1 MNLYD
6 NTNTSSDD
14 IDPTKIDLTTAFI
27 KENKANYSP
36 IPELRYDHGFGKD
49 HDDLRIPLLLGSLV
63 IVTVVSFLFYRAS
76 KVKPIKPLVLLPTP
90 IAKQII
96 ASPSTIPTGVL
107 NTTDSADL
115 PPLYPGIEWEATSEG
130 IIMIGKQ
137 NGEILNAQGFI
148 TRSKGGYSGITI
160 NEFFNY
166 YREELSKRGWL
177 ESLSTSGDDGDTAGY
192 EKNNK
197 HITISSKSFGDV
209 GSGVA
214 LFVEFD

>member
-137 NGEILNAQGFI
+137 NGEIL
-148 TRSKGGYSGITI
+148 KGKGLI
-160 NEFFNY
+160 
-166 YREELSKRGWL
+166 KR
-177 ESLSTSGDDGDTAGY
+177 
-192 EKNNK
+192 
-197 HITISSKSFGDV
+197 
-209 GSGVA
+209 
-214 LFVEFD
+214 